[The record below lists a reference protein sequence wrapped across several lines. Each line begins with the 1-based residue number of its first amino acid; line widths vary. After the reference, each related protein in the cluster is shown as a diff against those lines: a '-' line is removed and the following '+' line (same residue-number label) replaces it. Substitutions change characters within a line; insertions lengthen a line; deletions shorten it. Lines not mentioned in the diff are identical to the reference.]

1 MEQKNRFSDKTLQ
14 TIVGN
19 LLRYGVWLALSVGAI
34 GGTVYLVKH
43 GHESIHYSSFT
54 ESDKSIGQ
62 LVRETIAGLKEGSG
76 SAIIFLGIILLFL
89 TPALRLVLSFFSF
102 LIEKDYR
109 YVLITLIVMLIIGIS
124 ISLGYSH

>member
-1 MEQKNRFSDKTLQ
+1 MEQKNRFTDKTLQ

-34 GGTVYLVKH
+34 GGTVYLIKH
-43 GHESIHYSSFT
+43 GHETIHYGSFT

-62 LVRETIAGLKEGSG
+62 LIHEMISGVREGSG
-76 SAIIFLGIILLFL
+76 TAIIFSGIILLFL

-102 LIEKDYR
+102 LIEKDYL
-109 YVLITLIVMLIIGIS
+109 YVLITLVVMLIIGIS